1 MLGLRCCVKGFPEVW
16 QAGVAFRGGAWP
28 SHPAA
33 ARGRRASGGCAG
45 SVAAARG
52 GGAPESALSNRGT
65 RPWLLRGT
73 LDLPGPGINP
83 VSPALAGRF
92 LTTTQPGKPL
102 FSFLNEVRREH
113 MGSGAEGKLCLD
125 A

>member
-1 MLGLRCCVKGFPEVW
+1 MAFSSGGGGW
-16 QAGVAFRGGAWP
+16 QAGFRRVCGL
-28 SHPAA
+28 S
-33 ARGRRASGGCAG
+33 SCG
-45 SVAAARG
+45 SR
-52 GGAPESALSNRGT
+52 APESALSNRGT